1 MRISADSQES
11 LDERKKALLQIPS
24 IELRKTFLQPMQNI
38 EVLQAEVAK
47 VRETDEAMQQKKNR
61 WKALD

>member
-11 LDERKKALLQIPS
+11 FDERKKALLQIPS

-47 VRETDEAMQQKKNR
+47 VCETDEAMQQKKNR